1 MGVDA
6 AKRQVLGR
14 NEQGAQGRGCQVTRY
29 LYDRLDKL
37 FFFLLFWGPM
47 TKQYDETRRIGRF
60 VDDTY
65 AFTLVTA
72 VELSN
77 SSREASLTGRR
88 PWFG

>member
-1 MGVDA
+1 
-6 AKRQVLGR
+6 
-14 NEQGAQGRGCQVTRY
+14 
-29 LYDRLDKL
+29 
-37 FFFLLFWGPM
+37 M